1 MSAPAPSSEQRP
13 EVAISTAGKGGR
25 AMVLIHGVGTNRS
38 IWSRALPAL
47 PSGAWSPRSTCR
59 ASATRRRPARGWTID
74 GVAEQIALA
83 LVAEVDPPLRPG
95 RLVARRRRRPRPRRP
110 QPGAGRPARAL
121 RSRRVQAGTGA
132 AAVRGGGARG
142 AAASVR
148 RTTGLRLADVGF
160 ARRAILAG
168 TVADGSRLDPDTARL
183 VLRASEGAISLGP
196 AFRAAAGA
204 NLGEVATRLPFRFGL
219 VWGSLDRVIP
229 AHTAERVL
237 ALRPDTV
244 LELIPGVGHIP
255 HLEEPDRFNAALER
269 VLERLA

>member
-1 MSAPAPSSEQRP
+1 
-13 EVAISTAGKGGR
+13 
-25 AMVLIHGVGTNRS
+25 MVLIHGVGTNRS

-47 PSGAWSPRSTCR
+47 AERRLVAAVDLPGFGESP
-59 ASATRRRPARGWTID
+59 APAGGWTID

-83 LVAEVDPPLRPG
+83 LVAEVDPPYDLVGSSLGGAVALALAGRNPELIG
-95 RLVARRRRRPRPRRP
+95 RLVLCAP
-110 QPGAGRPARAL
+110 AGFRPAPGPL
-121 RSRRVQAGTGA
+121 PFA
-132 AAVRGGGARG
+132 AAALAGPLL
-142 AAASVR
+142 SVR

-160 ARRAILAG
+160 ARRAILTG
-168 TVADGSRLDPDTARL
+168 TVADGSRLDPETARL
-183 VLRASEGAISLGP
+183 VLRASEGAVSLGP

-204 NLGEVATRLPFRFGL
+204 NLGEIATRLPFRFGL

-244 LELIPGVGHIP
+244 LELVAGVGHIP
-255 HLEEPDRFNAALER
+255 HLEAPERFNEALER